1 MTVDYVLVLSKE
13 ALMTTIYILAPIL
26 GSGLIVGLLVGIFQ
40 AITQIHEL
48 TLVFVP
54 KIAVVGFVILVLIP
68 WFLDVLLSYTQNLY
82 YQIPM
87 MVQ

>member
-54 KIAVVGFVILVLIP
+54 KIAIVGFVILVLIP

>member
-1 MTVDYVLVLSKE
+1 MTIDYVLVLSKE
-13 ALMTTIYILAPIL
+13 SLMTAIYILAPIL

-40 AITQIHEL
+40 AITQVHEM